1 VRGNIAKLRA
11 DISTEAGAPMI
22 VSTYR
27 DERFLAFARRPD
39 LERLTQQGPAT
50 PDHVIR
56 TKRVPMLGRDVRA
69 YAETYRGYF
78 ARNEPLAK
86 ERKTMLDAAP
96 RMALDPDLGFLAI
109 GRTAK
114 DARIVHDLYSHTIDV
129 IQRSTSLGGYQ
140 ALPEKDIFDVEY
152 WDLEQAKLKKAGKP
166 PAFTGEVVLVTG
178 AASGIGKACVES
190 FLKRGAAAIGLDL
203 DAKIESLHDRPDFLG
218 VRCDVTD

>member
-1 VRGNIAKLRA
+1 
-11 DISTEAGAPMI
+11 
-22 VSTYR
+22 
-27 DERFLAFARRPD
+27 
-39 LERLTQQGPAT
+39 
-50 PDHVIR
+50 
-56 TKRVPMLGRDVRA
+56 
-69 YAETYRGYF
+69 
-78 ARNEPLAK
+78 
-86 ERKTMLDAAP
+86 AP

-190 FLKRGAAAIGLDL
+190 FLKRGAAAIGLDRNP
-203 DAKIESLHDRPDFLG
+203 AIEAMWKRPDFLG
-218 VRCDVTD
+218 LACDLTDRKAVEDSLEKAVKRFGGVD